1 MKSNE
6 VASVLKREKELL
18 EHVLELA
25 ECQIDLLESG
35 RAEDLETLLS
45 LRAEPM
51 SELAF
56 IEETMETDTQQIL
69 NDSTLNKETL
79 EEIESLNIAI
89 LSLADRI
96 VNLDEKAESLA
107 EECEDCVTPDSLAR
121 AEAGGDGGRF

>member
-18 EHVLELA
+18 ERVLELA

-35 RAEDLETLLS
+35 RAEDFETLLS

-56 IEETMETDTQQIL
+56 IEEAIETETPQIL
-69 NDSTLNKETL
+69 NDLTSSKETL
-79 EEIESLNIAI
+79 DEIESLNVAI

-107 EECEDCVTPDSLAR
+107 EEFDQDCVAP
-121 AEAGGDGGRF
+121 E